1 MAEATPPPQDRHA
14 FGLTILHP
22 SHPELRQLR
31 SLHAPKVQ
39 GHRLWNATWLLL
51 RFLEGHPLPPEGRVL
66 EAGSGWGLSGI
77 YCARTFGAAV
87 TAVDV
92 DPEVF
97 PFLQLHA
104 CRNQVEIATLQAG
117 FHQVGDD
124 VLARHDT
131 LIGAD
136 ICFRDSMVQPLFGL
150 VERALGAGLKRVIIS
165 DPGRLAFRSL
175 ASLCVAR
182 LNGLELE
189 WQVEEPMLTW
199 PGDRPRIHGRILVVG
214 EAMTAAVSDLAT
226 TY

>member
-1 MAEATPPPQDRHA
+1 MTEANTPPPDRRA

-31 SLHAPKVQ
+31 AVHAPQVQ

-51 RFLEGHPLPPEGRVL
+51 RFFEAHPLPRECRVL

-77 YCARTFGAAV
+77 YCARTYGATV
-87 TAVDV
+87 TATDL

-104 CRNQVEIATLQAG
+104 RHNQVEISTLPSG
-117 FHQVGDD
+117 FHQVGLD
-124 VLARHDT
+124 VLARQDA

-136 ICFRDSMVQPLFGL
+136 ICFREGMVEPLFDL
-150 VERALGAGLKRVIIS
+150 VERALGAGLDRVVIS

-175 ASLCVAR
+175 ASLCTTR

-189 WQVEEPMLTW
+189 WQVEEPTLTW
-199 PGDRPRIHGRILVVG
+199 PGERPLIHGRILVVG
-214 EAMTAAVSDLAT
+214 EAITAAVSAAAT
-226 TY
+226 